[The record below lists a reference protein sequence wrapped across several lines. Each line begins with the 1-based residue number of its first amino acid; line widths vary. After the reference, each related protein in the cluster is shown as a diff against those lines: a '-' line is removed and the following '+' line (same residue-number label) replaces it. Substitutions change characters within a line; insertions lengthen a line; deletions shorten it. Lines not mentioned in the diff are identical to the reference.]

1 MADGAE
7 VGSGSVV
14 EVLPVCVGGLPALE
28 VVVWRV
34 VEVEVDPSV
43 VCVVPSKGRRYDTV
57 KESTYQKS
65 WMY

>member
-34 VEVEVDPSV
+34 VEVEDPSV
-43 VCVVPSKGRRYDTV
+43 VCVVPSKGIRYDTV